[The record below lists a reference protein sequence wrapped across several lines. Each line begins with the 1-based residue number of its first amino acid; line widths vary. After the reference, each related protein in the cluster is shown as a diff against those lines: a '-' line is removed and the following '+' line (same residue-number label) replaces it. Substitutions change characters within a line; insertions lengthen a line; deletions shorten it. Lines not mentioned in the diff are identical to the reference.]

1 MSHIVLRNLKNGG
14 TYATMIRIVLDTNI
28 IVSAAQSRRGASFAV
43 VSMLPSKYFEIVLTI
58 PLYMEYQDV
67 LLRPTILNNIY
78 SEDEIYGFTRYLAKI
93 AHKQSI
99 YYLWRPWLK
108 DPKDDMVLEA
118 AFASQAKY
126 IVTHNMKDF
135 RGKSIEETM
144 GIVPVSAKEFLEIIR
159 GENT

>member
-1 MSHIVLRNLKNGG
+1 MLNIGG
-14 TYATMIRIVLDTNI
+14 TYATMIRVVLDTNI

-43 VSMLPSKYFEIVLTI
+43 LSMLPSEHFEIALTI

-67 LLRPTILNNIY
+67 LLRPDILKNRL
-78 SEDEIYGFTRYLAKI
+78 SEEEIIGFTRYLASI
-93 AHKQSI
+93 AHKQQV

-118 AFASQAKY
+118 AFASQAQY

-135 RGKSIEETM
+135 TGKDVESSM
-144 GIVPVSAKEFLEIIR
+144 GIIPISAQQFLEKVR
-159 GENT
+159 GENQ